1 MSAPKVIAELVVTGI
16 KVLGKA
22 TAAAGQQAIRNFKV
36 KPEGAPDSSPV
47 GAGSSKNSITS
58 QMQMSLDEAR
68 LILNVKKDDPMEVI
82 QKHYDYIFAA
92 NSPPPPS
99 AESIPPVKGGATG
112 KRSKVPTHSHYL
124 QSKVFRALERIK
136 AEKEAELS
144 KTESAAEGA
153 ENATGGSAPGAGE
166 SR

>member
-1 MSAPKVIAELVVTGI
+1 MSAPRVIAELVVTGI

-58 QMQMSLDEAR
+58 QLQMSLDEAR

-82 QKHYDYIFAA
+82 QKV
-92 NSPPPPS
+92 S
-99 AESIPPVKGGATG
+99 
-112 KRSKVPTHSHYL
+112 R
-124 QSKVFRALERIK
+124 RAVLCCVVYG
-136 AEKEAELS
+136 LFLWV
-144 KTESAAEGA
+144 GM
-153 ENATGGSAPGAGE
+153 G
-166 SR
+166 